1 MADSVAEKLGV
12 DVWVPDQFAGKAF
25 LNLDDLNGLAPEIP
39 GDKRTFLGTLQLLWL
54 FIRRLPRFIQSR
66 PSVCDARM
74 SKFVKGLRNDQGYKT
89 IGAIG
94 YCWGGG
100 VLARISGTDIFDSAV
115 IAHPSPVPLKQIMAI
130 KCPTAFACAEKDPS
144 FSLKFVHECE
154 AALEKRKK
162 DLGGP
167 DFEFKEYKGVCHGF
181 AFRPVA
187 KNPVHKER
195 FVECFQQTAAWFEK
209 MLKQTPQA

>member
-1 MADSVAEKLGV
+1 MENGAYLAPAPAPAGRALSTNGSKTCIVIFTDAFGLPLKNCKIMADSVAEKLGV

-94 YCWGGG
+94 YCWGGEQ
-100 VLARISGTDIFDSAV
+100 R
-115 IAHPSPVPLKQIMAI
+115 
-130 KCPTAFACAEKDPS
+130 
-144 FSLKFVHECE
+144 
-154 AALEKRKK
+154 
-162 DLGGP
+162 
-167 DFEFKEYKGVCHGF
+167 
-181 AFRPVA
+181 
-187 KNPVHKER
+187 N
-195 FVECFQQTAAWFEK
+195 
-209 MLKQTPQA
+209 